1 MRKRSVPLPAS
12 PGMLPVA
19 ILAAGRKKVSG
30 TFFRQYMFCD
40 TVPDASTSQLG
51 ARFSAQLSLALTKTP
66 YLPILI
72 RSTKFRVT
80 FRSERS

>member
-30 TFFRQYMFCD
+30 TFFRQYMLALVGFQGRGFDDGIQPDFCD
-40 TVPDASTSQLG
+40 P
-51 ARFSAQLSLALTKTP
+51 TP
-66 YLPILI
+66 P
-72 RSTKFRVT
+72 
-80 FRSERS
+80 